1 MCLNY
6 FKLGR
11 YIKMI
16 FFIYGYLFAGLPIFV
31 CETFTFTVFLIIVIV
46 GVKRGLTFIV
56 VFALWFRAHLK
67 QEM

>member
-1 MCLNY
+1 
-6 FKLGR
+6 
-11 YIKMI
+11 MI

-56 VFALWFRAHLK
+56 VFAL
-67 QEM
+67 